1 MLTLGF
7 LNLKSDEN
15 TAWMWFTF
23 TIFGVIFT
31 LVFALIAYGQESGF
45 CKENRDYTEEEFA
58 RVAALL
64 EKVGKKQTA
73 IFGEEFLI
81 STTQRVVVRYAD
93 ILWAYILQPYLNG
106 VKMGRMLEIRTFKR
120 NIFKLAPENNDDLK
134 ELEEMMKFLSE
145 KNPGLLIGHSDENR
159 RIYDSLTR

>member
-1 MLTLGF
+1 MLALGF
-7 LNLKSDEN
+7 LNLKNDEN

-23 TIFGVIFT
+23 TIFGAIFT
-31 LVFALIAYGQESGF
+31 AVFAMVAYGQESGF
-45 CKENRDYTEEEFA
+45 RKENRDYIEEEFA
-58 RVAALL
+58 KAAVLL
-64 EKVGKKQTA
+64 EKANKKQAT

-106 VKMGRMLEIRTFKR
+106 VKMGRMLEIRTRKR

-134 ELEEMMKFLSE
+134 ELEGMMKFLVE
-145 KNPGLLIGHSDENR
+145 KNPKLLVGHTDENR
-159 RIYDSLTR
+159 KIYDSLTR